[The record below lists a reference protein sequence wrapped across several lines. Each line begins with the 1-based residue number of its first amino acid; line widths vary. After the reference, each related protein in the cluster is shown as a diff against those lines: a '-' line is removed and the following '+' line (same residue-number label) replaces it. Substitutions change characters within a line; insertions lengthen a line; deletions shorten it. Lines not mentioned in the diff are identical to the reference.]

1 MLASHIFYWGVPGWG
16 LGSVCV
22 CYVLR
27 CNNVAGLPLLGEL
40 LVAGVAGNVHLEVGE
55 SKAAE
60 VDGLAVDT
68 SDAEEAAARESSMMH
83 AW

>member
-1 MLASHIFYWGVPGWG
+1 M
-16 LGSVCV
+16 
-22 CYVLR
+22 
-27 CNNVAGLPLLGEL
+27 
-40 LVAGVAGNVHLEVGE
+40 AGVAGNVHLEVGE